1 MGMTFPGWN
10 LVRSWLARV
19 AGVFAGQRGDRELD
33 EELASHLA
41 YHVDEN
47 LRRGM
52 SPDEAR
58 RQALF
63 ATGGM
68 AFAKE
73 AYRDRR
79 GVPFLHHLGQD
90 FRYARRMMRRD
101 PAFTAVTIVS
111 LALGIGA
118 NTAVFSLTDAALLK
132 ELPVTRPKEL
142 VVLEWTSGAETLAR
156 SIDGN
161 WHVDPRTGRTTV
173 TSFSVPAF
181 ERMREAAKT
190 VSSLFAFAPI
200 EQLNVVTGGYADIAD
215 GQFVTGDYYAG
226 LGVGTLRGR
235 LITLADDR
243 SGSPPVAV
251 ITDHYWERRFGR
263 KPSAVG
269 ATVNV
274 DGIAVTIVGVTPA
287 EFAGALDVGDS
298 PDISLPM
305 SLEPEI
311 RRGSADLTD
320 GGFWWVRVMGR
331 RQPDIP
337 RARVQSELEPAF
349 QRAALDGARNQTRA
363 GQPVELPKL
372 QIADGSHGLTD
383 GRDALERPIMLLTVV
398 AALVLLIACANAAN
412 LLLTRAMARQ
422 REITVRLALGASR
435 SRIVRQLL
443 VESALFVAGA
453 EAVGLFVANWGKSF
467 LVAFA
472 PSGTDLELH
481 LDLRVFAAATA
492 IAVLTTV
499 LFALAPALQAT
510 RVDVAEGLKT
520 GTRNVRGARSPFSR
534 PLIVA
539 QIALSVVLL
548 VDAGLFVRSLRNLRD
563 VDTGFNPDQL
573 LTFRVDPRLSGY
585 DGNRI
590 AAVYRELLVRLSAI
604 PGVRGVTFARHPQL
618 GGGHRSDAVGIVGG
632 SEAERHNVP
641 IDLVGPDFFATM
653 QLPLIVGRAF
663 TTRDDSRLQRVAI
676 INQTFARRFLAGA
689 NPVGARLR
697 DQRGELEIVGVAR
710 DAKYYSIRKPIEPV
724 IYVPYLQETPGQA
737 SFALRTASD
746 PLSYVPAVRR
756 AAHDVDATLSI
767 FDVGT
772 QQQIAESTLREVR
785 LFANVSAVFGA
796 LAIILACIGVYGVM
810 AYATARCTGEIGI
823 RIALGAS
830 PASIVWLVMRRAVAL
845 VGIGCAIGVPVAIA
859 GARLFAAMLYGL
871 NAADP
876 LSLAVAVLLIAA
888 VAFGAAYLPAWRAKR
903 VSPLVALRA
912 E

>member
-1 MGMTFPGWN
+1 MSFPAWN
-10 LVRSWLARV
+10 RVRSWLARV
-19 AGVFAGQRGDRELD
+19 AGVFAGQRHDRELD

-52 SPDEAR
+52 SLDEAR
-58 RQALF
+58 RQALL
-63 ATGGM
+63 ATGGVTS
-68 AFAKE
+68 AKE

-79 GVPFLHHLGQD
+79 GLPFLQHLGQD
-90 FRYARRMMRRD
+90 LRYARRMMRRD

-132 ELPVTRPKEL
+132 ELPVTRPNEL
-142 VVLEWTSGAETLAR
+142 VVLEWTSGPETLAR

-161 WHVDPRTGRTTV
+161 WHVDPGTGRTV
-173 TSFSVPAF
+173 GTSFSMPAF
-181 ERMREAAKT
+181 QRMRDAAT
-190 VSSLFAFAPI
+190 TLSSLFAFAPI
-200 EQLNVVTGGYADIAD
+200 EQLNVVAGGYADIAD

-226 LGVGTLRGR
+226 LGIGALRGR

-243 SGSPPVAV
+243 PASPPVAV
-251 ITDHYWERRFGR
+251 ITERYWERRFGR
-263 KPSAVG
+263 APSVVG
-269 ATVNV
+269 AAVNV
-274 DGIAVTIVGVTPA
+274 DGIAITIVGVTSA

-298 PDISLPM
+298 PDITVPM

-311 RRGSADLTD
+311 RRGSADITD
-320 GGFWWVRVMGR
+320 AAFWWVRVMGR
-331 RQPDIP
+331 RQPDVP
-337 RARVQSELEPAF
+337 RTRVQAELEPVF
-349 QRAALDGARNQTRA
+349 QRAALDGARNQTRS
-363 GQPVELPKL
+363 GRPVEIPKL
-372 QIADGSHGLTD
+372 QIADGRHGLTD
-383 GRDALERPIMLLTVV
+383 ARDALERPILLLTLVV
-398 AALVLLIACANAAN
+398 AVVLLIACANAAN
-412 LLLTRAMARQ
+412 LLLTRATARR

-435 SRIVRQLL
+435 ARIVRQLL
-443 VESALFVAGA
+443 VESAVLVAGA
-453 EAVGLFVANWGKSF
+453 EVLGLLVANWGKSF
-467 LVAFA
+467 LMTFA

-499 LFALAPALQAT
+499 LFALAPAMQAT

-520 GTRNVRGARSPFSR
+520 ATRTVRGARSPFNRS
-534 PLIVA
+534 LIVA
-539 QIALSVVLL
+539 QIALSVVML

-585 DGNRI
+585 DGDRI
-590 AAVYRELLVRLSAI
+590 APVYRELLVRFSAI
-604 PGVRGVTFARHPQL
+604 PGVRSVTFARHPQL
-618 GGGHRSDAVGIVGG
+618 GGGHRSDGVGIVGRA
-632 SEAERHNVP
+632 ETERHNVP
-641 IDLVGPDFFATM
+641 IDLVGPDFFTTM
-653 QLPLIVGRAF
+653 QLPVIVGRAF
-663 TTRDDSRLQRVAI
+663 TSRDDSRLHRVAI

-689 NPVGARLR
+689 NPVGSRLR

-724 IYVPYLQETPGQA
+724 VYVPYLQEDRGQA
-737 SFALRTASD
+737 SFALRTTSD
-746 PLSYVPAVRR
+746 PLTYVPAIRR

-767 FDVGT
+767 FDIGT
-772 QQQIAESTLREVR
+772 QRQIAESTLREVR
-785 LFANVSAVFGA
+785 LFANVSALFGA
-796 LAIILACIGVYGVM
+796 LAVVLACIGVYGVM
-810 AYATARCTGEIGI
+810 SYATARRTGEIGI
-823 RIALGAS
+823 RIALGAN

-845 VGIGCAIGVPVAIA
+845 VAIGCAIGVPVAIT

-871 NAADP
+871 NGADP
-876 LSLAVAVLLIAA
+876 LSLAVAVLLISAA
-888 VAFGAAYLPAWRAKR
+888 AFGAAYLPAWRARR